1 MSFPWNNEDAPTQK
15 GKKCKAPTQAQSNN
29 IFGAEEAAP
38 FRNKAPLQPSSY
50 NIISGDN
57 TQDAS
62 DRQPKM
68 AVWSAKDYVV
78 HKAGRVA
85 SQGGETPFSSQN
97 QSPSDD
103 RFARAPKV
111 GDFKVGDSNQAYK
124 NNRQAADQLQ
134 RRTQA
139 SEAGACIFGR

>member
-1 MSFPWNNEDAPTQK
+1 MAFFKKMNTMFRRGSVKGGTNNNNNNNQGPPQEDAM
-15 GKKCKAPTQAQSNN
+15 S
-29 IFGAEEAAP
+29 
-38 FRNKAPLQPSSY
+38 
-50 NIISGDN
+50 
-57 TQDAS
+57 AS

-97 QSPSDD
+97 QSPADD